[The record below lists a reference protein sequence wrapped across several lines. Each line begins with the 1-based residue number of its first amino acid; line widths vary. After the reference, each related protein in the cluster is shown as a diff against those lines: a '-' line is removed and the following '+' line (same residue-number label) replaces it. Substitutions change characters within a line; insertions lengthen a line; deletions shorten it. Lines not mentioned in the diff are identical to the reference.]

1 MFDLSWGELL
11 VVGVVGLIILGPR
24 DLVGMFRT
32 LGRFVGKARRMAR
45 EFQRAMED
53 AADEAGVKDVADNLK
68 GVTSPSK
75 AGLDTLNQAAKRFE
89 DWDPTKPSRKAKE
102 IGPETEKLS
111 EERAEAARKIREYST
126 EKAAAARAEESK
138 AAETKVEAEAE
149 VSEPDPESSES
160 RPGDRA

>member
-68 GVTSPSK
+68 GVTSPSR
-75 AGLDTLNQAAKRFE
+75 AGLDTLNKAAKRFE

-126 EKAAAARAEESK
+126 EKAAAARAAESK

-149 VSEPDPESSES
+149 ISKPEPESSES
-160 RPGDRA
+160 RPGDSA